1 MVTRGD
7 RFTVKTTQIEVYSDF
22 YIDFDLNPITGYLA
36 RLTNEDSVKQSL
48 KTLLLTQRG
57 ERFYDVACGSRL
69 YALLFEPID
78 TVTESSIKDE
88 IITTIQNNEPR
99 VSDVAVTAAANA
111 DNNAYNVTIYYSI
124 INIPTQTF
132 TLNLMLSRTR

>member
-1 MVTRGD
+1 MVD
-7 RFTVKTTQIEVYSDF
+7 RAARYTVKTKQIEAYSDF

-36 RLTNEDSVKQSL
+36 RVTNEDSVKQSL

-69 YALLFEPID
+69 YSLLFEPID
-78 TVTESSIKDE
+78 SVTEGSIKDE
-88 IITTIQNNEPR
+88 ILTTIQNNEPR
-99 VSDVAVTAAANA
+99 VSDVVCKVSA
-111 DNNAYNVTIYYSI
+111 DPDNDFYNVSIYYSI

-132 TLNLMLSRTR
+132 TLNLTLSRVR